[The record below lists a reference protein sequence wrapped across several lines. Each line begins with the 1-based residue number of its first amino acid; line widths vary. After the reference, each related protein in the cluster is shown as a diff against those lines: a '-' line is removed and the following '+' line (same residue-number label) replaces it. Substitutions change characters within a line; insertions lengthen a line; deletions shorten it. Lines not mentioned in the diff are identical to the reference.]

1 VSGAPRRLAASPLA
15 VALAGLAVFS
25 AVSLFFGA
33 YVFLFSSL
41 QEQRSQHQ
49 LYAEFRGLLDPSS
62 EITPSIG
69 GAITPGTPVVM
80 LDATQAGMHGVI
92 VVEGTSS
99 DELLAGP
106 GHLRDTPLPG
116 QAGQSVLIGRS
127 TTAGAPFGGL
137 TRLRPGDTIT
147 ATTGQGTFRYRVTS
161 LLTAGETQP
170 DVPAGGSLLTLISS
184 AGSGV
189 LGGVVPSHLVYVE
202 ATLEGKTVTAPAGRP
217 SLVAPDELQGAGDP
231 SAWVFVIFWLQA
243 LLVASVG
250 AVWLWSRWG
259 RVQAWL
265 ASAPVIFALL
275 WGLGTETM
283 RLFPNVY

>member
-1 VSGAPRRLAASPLA
+1 VTPVP
-15 VALAGLAVFS
+15 VALAGIAIFS
-25 AVSLFFGA
+25 IVSLFFGT
-33 YVFLFSSL
+33 YVFVFSSL

-69 GAITPGTPVVM
+69 GAITPGTPVAM
-80 LDATQAGMHGVI
+80 LDSTQAGMHDVI

-137 TRLRPGDTIT
+137 TNLRPGDVIT
-147 ATTGQGTFRYRVTS
+147 ATTGQGTFRYRVS
-161 LLTAGETQP
+161 ALLTSGEAQP
-170 DVPAGGSLLTLISS
+170 EVPADGSLLTLVTS

-189 LGGVVPSHLVYVE
+189 LGGIVPSHLVYVE
-202 ATLEGKTVTAPAGRP
+202 AVLQGKTVTAPAGRP
-217 SLVAPDELQGAGDP
+217 SLVALDELQGAGDP
-231 SAWVFVIFWLQA
+231 SAWVFVVFWLQA

-265 ASAPVIFALL
+265 ASAPVLFAVL
-275 WGLGTETM
+275 WGLGTEAM

>member
-1 VSGAPRRLAASPLA
+1 VSAARSRLTARPMA

-25 AVSLFFGA
+25 VVSLFFGA
-33 YVFLFSSL
+33 YAFVFSSL

-62 EITPSIG
+62 EVTPSIG
-69 GAITPGTPVVM
+69 GAIKPGTPVAM
-80 LDATQAGMHGVI
+80 LDSSQAGLHDVI

-116 QAGQSVLIGRS
+116 QAGQSVMIGRS

-137 TRLRPGDTIT
+137 TKLRPGDVIGV
-147 ATTGQGTFRYRVTS
+147 TTGQGTFRYAVTA
-161 LLTAGETQP
+161 LLTAGEAQP
-170 DVPAGGSLLTLISS
+170 AVPVDGSLLTLVTS
-184 AGSGV
+184 AGSGA
-189 LGGVVPSHLVYVE
+189 LGGIVPSHLVYVE
-202 ATLEGKTVTAPAGRP
+202 ATLQGRTVAAPPGRP

-231 SAWVFVIFWLQA
+231 SAWVFVVFWLQA
-243 LLVASVG
+243 LLVASLG
-250 AVWLWSRWG
+250 TVWLWFRAG

-265 ASAPVIFALL
+265 ISAPVLLAVL
-275 WGLGTETM
+275 WGVGTEAM